1 MTSGK
6 VLVVEDD
13 EGILELLKATLEPEF
28 ELLVTSD
35 PDKALCLVKRESPD
49 LVLLDLGLPPSPHD
63 HKIGIQLL
71 RNLRKAN
78 NHTKVIVCTGLS
90 GYEAAS
96 TAISLGAHDVI
107 YKPFCIEALQS
118 VVRRVCWMAH
128 INRQHDQNLSEDEF
142 SEEMVGTS
150 SAMRQVFDMVR
161 RVSTTDMPVLITG
174 ETGTGKELTARAI
187 HERSEQKKGPFV
199 PINCGAIPETL
210 LESEL
215 YGHERGAFTGALQQK
230 KGKLEAADGGT
241 LFLDEVGDLLPSLQV
256 KLLRFLQEGTFERV
270 GGQQTLHL
278 NIRVI
283 TATNVDLEAAIAKN
297 KFREDLY
304 YRLGMMHIH
313 LPPLRERGEDTLLM
327 AMFFLKRTAAS
338 SFGKQIRGY
347 SREALDAIQ
356 SYHWPG
362 NVRELSSRVRR
373 AVVMA
378 EGHEITARDLGL
390 ACATLQSANGLDS
403 LRAAH
408 RRIEMELIMKAMSVH
423 RGNLSRVAH
432 ELEVSRS
439 TLYRKIREFNLEKFV
454 LSIDLTPSPANPQL
468 TKPPDSCARSADASV
483 LKPVSDQSSALPEAN

>member
-13 EGILELLKATLEPEF
+13 EGILELLKATLKPEF

-35 PDKALCLVKRESPD
+35 PDKALGLAKHETPD
-49 LVLLDLGLPPSPHD
+49 LVLLDLGLPPSPRD
-63 HKIGIQLL
+63 HKVGIQLF
-71 RNLRKAN
+71 RNLRKAAPRI
-78 NHTKVIVCTGLS
+78 KVVVCTGLS

-96 TAISLGAHDVI
+96 HAISLGAHDVI
-107 YKPFCIEALQS
+107 YKPFCIEALQA
-118 VVRRVCWMAH
+118 VVRRVCWMAR
-128 INRQHDQNLSEDEF
+128 IDRQQGLNFPNDEF
-142 SEEMVGTS
+142 LEEMVGTS
-150 SAMRQVFDMVR
+150 PAMRQVFGMIR

-187 HERSEQKKGPFV
+187 HERSERKKGPFV

-215 YGHERGAFTGALQQK
+215 YGHERGAFTGALQLK
-230 KGKLEAADGGT
+230 KGKLEAAAGGT

-270 GGQQTLHL
+270 GGQQTLQL

-283 TATNVDLEAAIAKN
+283 TATNVDLQAAICKN
-297 KFREDLY
+297 AFREDLY
-304 YRLGMMHIH
+304 YRLGMLHIH

-327 AMFFLKRTAAS
+327 AMVFLKRAVAS
-338 SFGKQIRGY
+338 SREKQIRGY
-347 SREALDAIQ
+347 SREAIETIQ

-362 NVRELSSRVRR
+362 NVRELGNRVRR

-378 EGHEITARDLGL
+378 EGLEITPQDLGL
-390 ACATLQSANGLDS
+390 TCEALPSARGLDS

-408 RRIEMELIMKAMSVH
+408 RRIEMEMIIKAMSVH
-423 RGNLSRVAH
+423 QGNLSRVAL

-439 TLYRKIREFNLEKFV
+439 TLYQRIREFHLEEFV
-454 LSIDLTPSPANPQL
+454 LSANPNRFPQPSPIREAL
-468 TKPPDSCARSADASV
+468 DSKP
-483 LKPVSDQSSALPEAN
+483 SDC

>member
-13 EGILELLKATLEPEF
+13 EGIRELLKAALEPEF

-49 LVLLDLGLPPSPHD
+49 LVLLDLGLPPSPRD
-63 HKIGIQLL
+63 HKVGIQLL
-71 RNLRKAN
+71 RNLRK
-78 NHTKVIVCTGLS
+78 TTPRIKVVVCTGLS

-96 TAISLGAHDVI
+96 HAISLGAHDVI
-107 YKPFCIEALQS
+107 YKPFCVEALQA

-128 INRQHDQNLSEDEF
+128 IDQQQGLNVPEDELL
-142 SEEMVGTS
+142 EEMVGTS
-150 SAMRQVFDMVR
+150 LPMRQIFDMVR

-174 ETGTGKELTARAI
+174 ETGTGKELTAKAI
-187 HERSEQKKGPFV
+187 HERSERKKGPFV

-215 YGHERGAFTGALQQK
+215 YGHERGAFTGALQLK
-230 KGKLEAADGGT
+230 KGKLEAAAGGT
-241 LFLDEVGDLLPSLQV
+241 LFLDEVGDLLPLLQV

-270 GGQQTLHL
+270 GGQQTLQL

-283 TATNVDLEAAIAKN
+283 TATNIDLQAAICKN
-297 KFREDLY
+297 MFREDLY
-304 YRLGMMHIH
+304 YRLGMLHIH
-313 LPPLRERGEDTLLM
+313 LPPLRERGEDTLIM
-327 AMFFLKRTAAS
+327 AMVFLKRTVAS
-338 SFGKQIRGY
+338 SHGKRIRGY
-347 SREALDAIQ
+347 SREAIETIQ

-362 NVRELSSRVRR
+362 NVRELGNRVRR

-378 EGHEITARDLGL
+378 EGPEITPQDLGL
-390 ACATLQSANGLDS
+390 TCEALPSAQGLDS

-408 RRIEMELIMKAMSVH
+408 RRIEMEMIIKAMSVH
-423 RGNLSRVAH
+423 QGNLSRVAL

-439 TLYRKIREFNLEKFV
+439 TLYQRIREFHLEEFV
-454 LSIDLTPSPANPQL
+454 LSANPNRFLQPSPTREALDRNP
-468 TKPPDSCARSADASV
+468 
-483 LKPVSDQSSALPEAN
+483 SDC

>member
-6 VLVVEDD
+6 ILVVEDD
-13 EGILELLKATLEPEF
+13 EGIRELLKATLEPEF

-35 PDKALCLVKRESPD
+35 PDKALCLVRHESPD
-49 LVLLDLGLPPSPHD
+49 LVLLDLGLPPSPRD
-63 HKIGIQLL
+63 HKVGIQLL
-71 RNLRKAN
+71 RNLRKSD

-96 TAISLGAHDVI
+96 HAISLGAHDVI
-107 YKPFCIEALQS
+107 YKPFCVEALQA

-128 INRQHDQNLSEDEF
+128 LDRQQSLNFPKDEF
-142 SEEMVGTS
+142 LEEMVGTS
-150 SAMRQVFDMVR
+150 PSMRQVFDMVR

-174 ETGTGKELTARAI
+174 ETGTGKELTAIAI
-187 HERSEQKKGPFV
+187 HERSERKKGPFV

-230 KGKLEAADGGT
+230 KGKFEAAAGGT
-241 LFLDEVGDLLPSLQV
+241 LFLDVVGDLLPSLLV

-297 KFREDLY
+297 AFREDLY
-304 YRLGMMHIH
+304 YRLGMLHIH

-327 AMFFLKRTAAS
+327 AMVFLKKAAAS
-338 SFGKQIRGY
+338 SFGQQIRGY

-362 NVRELSSRVRR
+362 NVRELSNRVRR

-378 EGHEITARDLGL
+378 ESLEITARDLGL
-390 ACATLQSANGLDS
+390 TCETLPSANGLDS

-408 RRIEMELIMKAMSVH
+408 RRIEIEMIIKAISVH
-423 RGNLSRVAH
+423 QGNLSRVAL
-432 ELEVSRS
+432 ELEMSRS
-439 TLYRKIREFNLEKFV
+439 TLYQRIREFHLEELVRSTNPNRF
-454 LSIDLTPSPANPQL
+454 LQPSTIDQALDKKPS
-468 TKPPDSCARSADASV
+468 DC
-483 LKPVSDQSSALPEAN
+483 

>member
-1 MTSGK
+1 MPAGK
-6 VLVVEDD
+6 VFVVEDD
-13 EGILELLKATLEPEF
+13 EGIRELLKAILEPEF

-35 PDKALCLVKRESPD
+35 PDEALCFVKHESPD
-49 LVLLDLGLPPSPHD
+49 LVLLDLGLPPSSRD

-71 RNLRKAN
+71 RNLRRAAS
-78 NHTKVIVCTGLS
+78 HTKVIVSTGLS

-96 TAISLGAHDVI
+96 HAFSLGAHDVI
-107 YKPFCIEALQS
+107 YKPYCVEALQA

-128 INRQHDQNLSEDEF
+128 IDRHSDQNSHENEF
-142 SEEMVGTS
+142 LEEMVGTS
-150 SAMRQVFDMVR
+150 PSMRQVFDMVR

-174 ETGTGKELTARAI
+174 ETGTGKELTAKAI
-187 HERSEQKKGPFV
+187 HERSQRKKGPFV

-230 KGKLEAADGGT
+230 KGKFEAAAGGT

-270 GGQQTLHL
+270 GGQQTLQL

-283 TATNVDLEAAIAKN
+283 TATNVVLEAAIDKN
-297 KFREDLY
+297 VFREDLY
-304 YRLGMMHIH
+304 YRLGMLRIH
-313 LPPLRERGEDTLLM
+313 LPPLRERGEDILLM
-327 AMFFLKRTAAS
+327 AMFFLKEAAGVS
-338 SFGKQIRGY
+338 YGKRLRGY
-347 SREALDAIQ
+347 TREAVEAIH

-362 NVRELSSRVRR
+362 NVRELINRIRR

-378 EGHEITARDLGL
+378 EGPEIMPRDLGL
-390 ACATLQSANGLDS
+390 ACDALQSAHSLDS

-408 RRIEMELIMKAMSVH
+408 RRIEMELVMKAMSVH
-423 RGNLSRVAH
+423 RGNLSRAAQA
-432 ELEVSRS
+432 LEVSRS

-454 LSIDLTPSPANPQL
+454 LSANL
-468 TKPPDSCARSADASV
+468 
-483 LKPVSDQSSALPEAN
+483 N

>member
-1 MTSGK
+1 MPAGK

-13 EGILELLKATLEPEF
+13 EDIQELLKAALEPEF

-35 PDKALCLVKRESPD
+35 SDKALHLIKRESPD

-71 RNLRKAN
+71 RIVGKACP
-78 NHTKVIVCTGLS
+78 HIKVLVCTGQP

-96 TAISLGAHDVI
+96 HAISLGAYDVI
-107 YKPFCIEALQS
+107 YKPFSVEHLQA

-128 INRQHDQNLSEDEF
+128 IGRRLGQNVPENELLQ
-142 SEEMVGTS
+142 EMVGTS
-150 SAMRQVFDMVR
+150 PCMRQVFDMVR

-187 HERSEQKKGPFV
+187 HERSQRKKGPFV

-215 YGHERGAFTGALQQK
+215 YGHERGAFTGAQQLK
-230 KGKLEAADGGT
+230 KGKFEAADGGT

-270 GGQQTLHL
+270 GGQETLHL
-278 NIRVI
+278 NTRVI
-283 TATNVDLEAAIAKN
+283 TATNVDLQAAIRKSM
-297 KFREDLY
+297 FREDLY
-304 YRLGMMHIH
+304 YRLGMLHIH

-327 AMFFLKRTAAS
+327 AMFFLKGTAAS
-338 SFGKQIRGY
+338 FHGKRIPPY
-347 SREALDAIQ
+347 SREAIEAIQ

-362 NVRELSSRVRR
+362 NVRELCNRVRR

-378 EGHEITARDLGL
+378 EGPEITPQDLGL
-390 ACATLQSANGLDS
+390 TYEALPSANGLDS
-403 LRAAH
+403 LKAAH
-408 RRIEMELIMKAMSVH
+408 RRIEMEMITKAMSVH
-423 RGNLSRVAH
+423 QGNLSRAAQA
-432 ELEVSRS
+432 LEVSRS
-439 TLYRKIREFNLEKFV
+439 TLYRKIQEFNLEEFV
-454 LSIDLTPSPANPQL
+454 LSTNPNRSPQPSPTHEAL
-468 TKPPDSCARSADASV
+468 GRKLLDS
-483 LKPVSDQSSALPEAN
+483 